1 MEEISHYQRYKF
13 IIIQNLKRWLE
24 IPGNRARHN
33 INQKRWAR
41 KKAAE
46 KKLAKKQLDNLPGC
60 V

>member
-13 IIIQNLKRWLE
+13 TIIENARRWMT

-33 INQKRWAR
+33 INQRNWAR

-46 KKLAKKQLDNLPGC
+46 RKLEKEQLANLP